1 VQWGRRATCVLE
13 TARAARR
20 SRSRGRYSWGEERI
34 ACAHGELGRDI
45 RVQVPGQ
52 MQLCSELVVAPRR
65 TRSKTRIGFV
75 KLRITLGPMIASW
88 RRIGRLFW
96 THSGLVFPRPQLL
109 FSRAL
114 AANFHCR
121 RDRFARAAVRG
132 GLFRDR
138 CDCLLTEKGAATAL
152 RRRQS
157 VHRFSREAPKR
168 SKGGRYNNT
177 SATRALVAPPRNPLT
192 PRAAEPS
199 PKEARRAAPE
209 KNAKNHG

>member
-1 VQWGRRATCVLE
+1 V
-13 TARAARR
+13 
-20 SRSRGRYSWGEERI
+20 
-34 ACAHGELGRDI
+34 ACAHDGELGRDV
-45 RVQVPGQ
+45 RGAAPGQ
-52 MQLCSELVVAPRR
+52 RQLCSELVAAPRR
-65 TRSKTRIGFV
+65 TIKTRIGFSSF
-75 KLRITLGPMIASW
+75 KFTLGPMTASW
-88 RRIGRLFW
+88 RRIRRLLC

-114 AANFHCR
+114 AAIFHCR
-121 RDRFARAAVRG
+121 RDRLRTAAVRG